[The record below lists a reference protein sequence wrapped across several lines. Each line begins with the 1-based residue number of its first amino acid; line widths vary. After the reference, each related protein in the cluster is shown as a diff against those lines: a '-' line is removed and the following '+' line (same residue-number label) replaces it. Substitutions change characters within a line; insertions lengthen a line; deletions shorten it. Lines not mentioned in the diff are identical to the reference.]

1 MIAALSLSFSP
12 NAAPVPRGG
21 RSAIISMNS
30 YLESTIGLPAGEA
43 VGIRDTF
50 GVKDMV
56 GVVAPTNSAG
66 PTPTDPSVV
75 ARRKE
80 LAEKFVRNEGFY
92 NRPLCTELLSDEF
105 VWFGPIVGPLCKDDF
120 LGTLR
125 VFAIYD
131 SVSNAETHLSEFAQD
146 PLDADR
152 YWATHYYKADH
163 TAPLNTGAATYAA
176 TGNKIEVGPTAVSV
190 TFDKDDKI
198 EKFTGGYITDK
209 NDNPAGPLGAAFAVM
224 KAVGGFVPKL
234 WLAKI
239 LNWIG
244 AKVKNFPK
252 AVSHVD
258 DLPAKWKHMG
268 RTHGLRVAQAWE

>member
-1 MIAALSLSFSP
+1 M
-12 NAAPVPRGG
+12 
-21 RSAIISMNS
+21 
-30 YLESTIGLPAGEA
+30 
-43 VGIRDTF
+43 
-50 GVKDMV
+50 
-56 GVVAPTNSAG
+56 
-66 PTPTDPSVV
+66 
-75 ARRKE
+75 
-80 LAEKFVRNEGFY
+80 
-92 NRPLCTELLSDEF
+92 
-105 VWFGPIVGPLCKDDF
+105 GPIVGPLCKDDF
-120 LGTLR
+120 LRHAR

-268 RTHGLRVAQAWE
+268 RTHGLRVAEAWE

>member
-1 MIAALSLSFSP
+1 MIAALSPSFSP
-12 NAAPVPRGG
+12 NIAPAPRGA
-21 RSAIISMNS
+21 RSVISMNS

-56 GVVAPTNSAG
+56 GVVAPTNAAG

-125 VFAIYD
+125 VFAIYEA
-131 SVSNAETHLSEFAQD
+131 VSNAETPSASS
-146 PLDADR
+146 R
-152 YWATHYYKADH
+152 RTRS
-163 TAPLNTGAATYAA
+163 TRTA
-176 TGNKIEVGPTAVSV
+176 TGPPT
-190 TFDKDDKI
+190 T
-198 EKFTGGYITDK
+198 TRPIT
-209 NDNPAGPLGAAFAVM
+209 
-224 KAVGGFVPKL
+224 
-234 WLAKI
+234 
-239 LNWIG
+239 
-244 AKVKNFPK
+244 
-252 AVSHVD
+252 
-258 DLPAKWKHMG
+258 
-268 RTHGLRVAQAWE
+268 RRR

>member
-1 MIAALSLSFSP
+1 M
-12 NAAPVPRGG
+12 
-21 RSAIISMNS
+21 
-30 YLESTIGLPAGEA
+30 
-43 VGIRDTF
+43 
-50 GVKDMV
+50 
-56 GVVAPTNSAG
+56 
-66 PTPTDPSVV
+66 
-75 ARRKE
+75 
-80 LAEKFVRNEGFY
+80 
-92 NRPLCTELLSDEF
+92 
-105 VWFGPIVGPLCKDDF
+105 
-120 LGTLR
+120 
-125 VFAIYD
+125 
-131 SVSNAETHLSEFAQD
+131 
-146 PLDADR
+146 
-152 YWATHYYKADH
+152 
-163 TAPLNTGAATYAA
+163 APLNTGAATYAA

>member
-1 MIAALSLSFSP
+1 M
-12 NAAPVPRGG
+12 
-21 RSAIISMNS
+21 
-30 YLESTIGLPAGEA
+30 
-43 VGIRDTF
+43 
-50 GVKDMV
+50 
-56 GVVAPTNSAG
+56 
-66 PTPTDPSVV
+66 
-75 ARRKE
+75 
-80 LAEKFVRNEGFY
+80 RNEGFY

-131 SVSNAETHLSEFAQD
+131 AVSNAETHLSEFAQD